1 MKRLPILILLLCVA
15 CTRAEKPRPAA
26 ASTEA
31 TPAPAAA
38 GNSERGR
45 QLAAQYGCNVC
56 HAIPGVDGPRGSL
69 GPALAGMATRPA
81 ISMGTVPNTPE
92 KVAAFIQDPATLN
105 PQSSMPA
112 MGIAPN
118 DAQDIA
124 AYLATLK

>member
-1 MKRLPILILLLCVA
+1 MKHLPFLILLLCVA
-15 CTRAEKPRPAA
+15 CNRAETAQQPAPPPAA
-26 ASTEA
+26 T
-31 TPAPAAA
+31 
-38 GNSERGR
+38 GNAERGR

-56 HAIPGVDGPRGSL
+56 HAIPGVDGPQGSL
-69 GPALAGMATRPA
+69 GPALAGMASRPT

-92 KVAAFIQDPATLN
+92 KVAVFIQDPATLN

-112 MGIAPN
+112 MGILPD